1 MVCVIGAG
9 HLGSSLVRRLAD
21 CDIEVSVVD
30 RNKDK
35 CDALA
40 ALSGVSVVEHPS
52 PQDIVVLCVKPPD
65 IAKTAAAIALH
76 QPAFIVS
83 VAAGVTIEQIE
94 QAIDGVAVVRAMPNI
109 ASSVG
114 EGATGMCANS
124 LATDDQ
130 VAMAEKLLSVLG
142 IVERVDEAQ
151 IDAVTGLSGS
161 GPAYVF
167 KMCEAMID
175 GAVNAGL
182 ERDVA
187 TRLAIAT
194 ISGAAELLKSS
205 NKTPTEL
212 RESVT
217 TPNGTTAAALSV
229 LNERGIDAM
238 FNDAITAA
246 QIRCREL
253 SNG

>member
-1 MVCVIGAG
+1 M
-9 HLGSSLVRRLAD
+9 
-21 CDIEVSVVD
+21 
-30 RNKDK
+30 
-35 CDALA
+35 
-40 ALSGVSVVEHPS
+40 
-52 PQDIVVLCVKPPD
+52 
-65 IAKTAAAIALH
+65 
-76 QPAFIVS
+76 
-83 VAAGVTIEQIE
+83 
-94 QAIDGVAVVRAMPNI
+94 
-109 ASSVG
+109 
-114 EGATGMCANS
+114 
-124 LATDDQ
+124 
-130 VAMAEKLLSVLG
+130 SVLG

-246 QIRCREL
+246 QMRCREL